1 VCACLE
7 IRLKD
12 SCVLITG
19 ATKGIGWALTQRLAD
34 MGCHVVGIARNTA
47 EIDFPGYLYECDL
60 SDAGQTQDV
69 LQVIRDKFPV
79 DAVVNNVGSAISQP
93 LGAVELSALYETF
106 DMNVRTA
113 VQVTQA
119 FVESMKVRRNGRII
133 NLCSLSVRG
142 AREAT
147 SYAAAKS
154 AIIGCTRT
162 WALDLAEYGITVNAV
177 APGAIDTELF
187 VNAMPAADFASAAAS
202 MVPMG
207 RLGTANEV
215 AALISFLLSA
225 DAGFITGQIIG
236 IDGGGSLGST
246 PS

>member
-1 VCACLE
+1 VCARSE

-12 SCVLITG
+12 NCVLITG

-34 MGCHVVGIARNTA
+34 LGCHVVGIARNTA

-93 LGAVELSALYETF
+93 LGSVELSALYETF

-119 FVESMKVRRNGRII
+119 FVESMKVRRSGRII

-142 AREAT
+142 ARDAT

-187 VNAMPAADFASAAAS
+187 MNALPAADAPTAAVS
-202 MVPMG
+202 LVPMG
-207 RLGTANEV
+207 RLGTASEV
-215 AALISFLLSA
+215 AALIAFLLSA
-225 DAGFITGQIIG
+225 EAGFITGQIIG

-246 PS
+246 AT

>member
-1 VCACLE
+1 M
-7 IRLKD
+7 KD

-34 MGCHVVGIARNTA
+34 LGCHVVGIARNTA

-60 SDAGQTQDV
+60 SDAGQTQDM

-79 DAVVNNVGSAISQP
+79 DAVVNNVGSAILQP
-93 LGAVELSALYETF
+93 LGSVELSALYETF
-106 DMNVRTA
+106 DLNVRTA

-133 NLCSLSVRG
+133 NLCSLAVRG
-142 AREAT
+142 ARDAT

-154 AIIGCTRT
+154 ALIGCTRT

-187 VNAMPAADFASAAAS
+187 MNAMPGADIANAAAS

-215 AALISFLLSA
+215 AALIAFLLSA

-246 PS
+246 AT

>member
-1 VCACLE
+1 MCAGSE

-60 SDAGQTQDV
+60 SDAGQTQEV
-69 LQVIRDKFPV
+69 LQVISDKFPV
-79 DAVVNNVGSAISQP
+79 DSVVNNVGSAISQP
-93 LGAVELSALYETF
+93 LGSVELSALYETF
-106 DMNVRTA
+106 DLNVRTA

-119 FVESMKVRRNGRII
+119 FVESMKIRRSGRII
-133 NLCSLSVRG
+133 NLCSLAVRG
-142 AREAT
+142 ARDAT

-187 VNAMPAADFASAAAS
+187 MNAMPAADVASTAAS

-215 AALISFLLSA
+215 AALIAFLLSA
-225 DAGFITGQIIG
+225 DAGFITGQVIG

-246 PS
+246 AT